1 MERLSIKE
9 MRFQLSLRGISTLG
23 MSERIE
29 LEKALQDNP
38 VSSSSSS
45 SSSTTSAR
53 PAPLPSTSLKR
64 PLPTSDSTLVS
75 SSASTGTFGEKKSKK
90 LKKAKKIVEVEPE
103 PLMLFWAHYEDSDG
117 EFLKKR
123 KTKLDTS
130 DFISGWFFTDSPSD
144 DLPSWFLKSCGKG
157 SGKPEN
163 FPSELF
169 SSFSFLTKRDD
180 LCLEKNGG
188 GGDGFLK
195 RKLIVKQVG
204 KEQGGDYCSAELGS
218 DALYS
223 FYREGDVET
232 AALITSKAKS
242 HEDAKTMLLQRI
254 GINYEVIRLDKA
266 AAQKSSSTTSKQ
278 AKKPTSTTKTKTKKK
293 KEETRYSED
302 NDDDEDDDDE
312 DDEDDGEY

>member
-45 SSSTTSAR
+45 TASVR

-75 SSASTGTFGEKKSKK
+75 SSASTGTSGEKKSKK
-90 LKKAKKIVEVEPE
+90 PKKVKKTVDVEPE
-103 PLMLFWAHYEDSDG
+103 PLMLFWSHYEDSEG

-130 DFISGWFFTDSPSD
+130 DFNSGWFFTDSPSE
-144 DLPSWFLKSCGKG
+144 DLPSWFLKCCGQG
-157 SGKPEN
+157 GGKPDN
-163 FPSELF
+163 FPPELF

-180 LCLEKNGG
+180 LCLDKNG

-204 KEQGGDYCSAELGS
+204 KEQGGDYCSAELGA

-266 AAQKSSSTTSKQ
+266 AAQKSSTSSKQ
-278 AKKPTSTTKTKTKKK
+278 TKKPTATTKTKTK

-302 NDDDEDDDDE
+302 NDDDEDDDE
-312 DDEDDGEY
+312 DDEDDDEDEGEY